1 MATHGGTTGLDQW
14 GAKGAQGLAP
24 LSPFWRMFGPR
35 TAPISYVPIS
45 VNIPRYARYGKHV
58 VVRPEGPLSSWLD

>member
-24 LSPFWRMFGPR
+24 S
-35 TAPISYVPIS
+35 APSGACLARGQPPYPMCLIS
-45 VNIPRYARYGKHV
+45 VNIPSYARYGKHV
-58 VVRPEGPLSSWLD
+58 VVRPEGLSRVG